1 MKQSIQKILLSSIL
15 LVLTFVSIS
24 QEKEKKV
31 LIIGW
36 DGVRSD
42 CLELA
47 NSPNMDN
54 LFSQGISTLWAYN
67 PNVTVSGP
75 TWSTILTGVW
85 QNKHGVSNNSYTNS
99 QFNTYPYFPTRA
111 KAQNPDLYCVHICA
125 WSPMTEN
132 VYNHGFDNMIIPTWG
147 DEYCSLAAQAQ
158 LANPDLDVLFV
169 HFDQPDGAGH
179 QYMFSP
185 TASGYIDAIENCD
198 YWTGQVL
205 QSLYSR
211 PTYNQ
216 EDWLIISMTDHGGIG
231 FSHGGVTVDETRI
244 WISFANPR
252 FPNLD
257 IPGVGASHASDTLPM
272 LVDIAVTALDH
283 LGIAIDQAWNLDGRS
298 MYDIYESHLL
308 NKNETKTIANT
319 INIYPNPTND
329 IINIESY
336 SYEKSTAIIQIIDI
350 RGQIIKSLSSAE
362 SITKIDVSNLANGLY
377 FVKYDNEKQVQIS
390 KLQIV
395 K

>member
-1 MKQSIQKILLSSIL
+1 MKHFIQKILLANIL
-15 LVLTFVSIS
+15 VVLTLLSIA

-47 NSPNMDN
+47 STPNMDN
-54 LFSQGISTLWAYN
+54 LLSQGISTLWAHN
-67 PNVTVSGP
+67 QNVTVSGP

-99 QFNTYPYFPTRA
+99 QFNTYPYFATRA
-111 KAQNPDLYCVHICA
+111 KEQNPDLYCVQICA
-125 WSPMTEN
+125 WSPMTDN
-132 VYNHGFDNMIIPTWG
+132 IYNHGFDNMIVPTWG

-244 WISFANPR
+244 WISFANPT
-252 FPNLD
+252 FPNMD
-257 IPGVGASHASDTLPM
+257 IPGVGGSHASDTLPM

-283 LGIAIDQAWNLDGRS
+283 LEIEIAPEWDLDGRS
-298 MYDIYESHLL
+298 MYDVYENHLL
-308 NKNETKTIANT
+308 NSKETKTIANT
-319 INIYPNPTND
+319 INIYPNPANN
-329 IINIESY
+329 IIYIESD
-336 SYEKSTAIIQIIDI
+336 SNKTSTAIIQIIDVYG
-350 RGQIIKSLSSAE
+350 RIKKILSAE
-362 SITKIDVSNLANGLY
+362 EGITRIDVSNFANGMY
-377 FVKYDNEKQVQIS
+377 FIKYDNGTQVQIK

>member
-1 MKQSIQKILLSSIL
+1 MKKSITQIMLSIL
-15 LVLTFVSIS
+15 VLLISIS
-24 QEKEKKV
+24 ISAQEKENKV

-47 NSPNMDN
+47 NTPNMDN
-54 LFSQGISTLWAYN
+54 LFSQGISTTWAHN
-67 PNVTVSGP
+67 QNVTVSGP

-85 QNKHGVSNNSYTNS
+85 QIKHGVSNNSYTNS

-111 KAQNPDLYCVHICA
+111 KSENSDLYCVHICS

-132 VYNHGFDNMIIPTWG
+132 VYNHGFDNMIVPTFG

-198 YWTGQVL
+198 YWTGQLL
-205 QSLYSR
+205 QALYSR
-211 PTYNQ
+211 PTYDQ
-216 EDWLIISMTDHGGIG
+216 ENWLIISMTDHGGIG
-231 FSHGGVTVDETRI
+231 FSHGGVTVDETRV

-257 IPGVGASHASDTLPM
+257 IPGIGGSHASDTLPM

-283 LGIAIDQAWNLDGRS
+283 LDIDIKSEWDLDGRS
-298 MYDIYESHLL
+298 MYDLYESHLL
-308 NKNETKTIANT
+308 NNIDSKEVSNL
-319 INIYPNPTND
+319 INIYPNPAND
-329 IINIESY
+329 ILFVESNLTEVKN
-336 SYEKSTAIIQIIDI
+336 SNIQIMDI
-350 RGQIIKSLSSAE
+350 SGKIIKSI
-362 SITKIDVSNLANGLY
+362 ITDKRETNIDVSDISEGLY
-377 FVKYDNEKQVQIS
+377 LLKFDNGKQVKTKKI
-390 KLQIV
+390 QIV